1 MIWLKVNQEIRF
13 SAEFRLLKDRDSLIL
28 SPIGLDDNNNSEY
41 FIYEGTKD
49 VKIPLNLSFSKVD
62 DIYIPTNTAIF
73 VDENKLFPLALRRW
87 KEGDSF
93 QPFGMEGKSKKSK

>member
-1 MIWLKVNQEIRF
+1 
-13 SAEFRLLKDRDSLIL
+13 LKDRDSLIL

-62 DIYIPTNTAIF
+62 DIYIPKILSLSMY
-73 VDENKLFPLALRRW
+73 KLVFPLALRRW
-87 KEGDSF
+87 KEGIVF
-93 QPFGMEGKSKKSK
+93 NPLV

>member
-1 MIWLKVNQEIRF
+1 
-13 SAEFRLLKDRDSLIL
+13 LKDRFINPESNW
-28 SPIGLDDNNNSEY
+28 LDDNNNSEY

-73 VDENKLFPLALRRW
+73 VDENKLVFPLALRRW
-87 KEGDSF
+87 EGIVFNLLWKASLR
-93 QPFGMEGKSKKSK
+93 K

>member
-1 MIWLKVNQEIRF
+1 
-13 SAEFRLLKDRDSLIL
+13 LKDRDSLIL

-41 FIYEGTKD
+41 FIYEGKD

-73 VDENKLFPLALRRW
+73 DENKLVFPLALR

-93 QPFGMEGKSKKSK
+93 QPLVWKASLRK

>member
-1 MIWLKVNQEIRF
+1 
-13 SAEFRLLKDRDSLIL
+13 LKDRDSLIL

-73 VDENKLFPLALRRW
+73 VDENKLVFPLALRRW
-87 KEGDSF
+87 KEGIVFNLLVWKASLR
-93 QPFGMEGKSKKSK
+93 K

>member
-1 MIWLKVNQEIRF
+1 VVAWIWFLCLGWYLWFGWKSIRKIRF

-62 DIYIPTNTAIF
+62 DIYIPTYGY
-73 VDENKLFPLALRRW
+73 LCRW
-87 KEGDSF
+87 K
-93 QPFGMEGKSKKSK
+93 

>member
-49 VKIPLNLSFSKVD
+49 VKIPLNLLES
-62 DIYIPTNTAIF
+62 
-73 VDENKLFPLALRRW
+73 R
-87 KEGDSF
+87 
-93 QPFGMEGKSKKSK
+93 

>member
-1 MIWLKVNQEIRF
+1 LHEFFSAWDDIYDLVESQSGTFF

-49 VKIPLNLSFSKVD
+49 VK
-62 DIYIPTNTAIF
+62 T
-73 VDENKLFPLALRRW
+73 
-87 KEGDSF
+87 
-93 QPFGMEGKSKKSK
+93 

>member
-1 MIWLKVNQEIRF
+1 MNFSLLGMIFMIWLKVNQENTFF

-49 VKIPLNLSFSKVD
+49 VK
-62 DIYIPTNTAIF
+62 T
-73 VDENKLFPLALRRW
+73 
-87 KEGDSF
+87 
-93 QPFGMEGKSKKSK
+93 